1 MKKAIIFDLD
11 GTLINSYGKI
21 VKVLQ
26 ILCTK
31 HHLHMDEQK
40 IYNYVMTYS
49 VADFLN
55 AYFDDYDLVLSEY
68 HSIGE
73 RYDYEYQLMPNIYDT
88 LNELAKRDIGLF
100 VYTHSSNKCLKILAD
115 LKVVD
120 LFKEIVTSDYNFKRK
135 PDSEAIDYLVN
146 KYQITDAYYVGD
158 RNIDIQAANNANI
171 KGILYLPYDSVV
183 VPCGKEDYVVDDIG
197 KILNIV

>member
-1 MKKAIIFDLD
+1 
-11 GTLINSYGKI
+11 
-21 VKVLQ
+21 
-26 ILCTK
+26 
-31 HHLHMDEQK
+31 
-40 IYNYVMTYS
+40 
-49 VADFLN
+49 
-55 AYFDDYDLVLSEY
+55 
-68 HSIGE
+68 
-73 RYDYEYQLMPNIYDT
+73 MPKIYDT

-146 KYQITDAYYVGD
+146 KYKITDAYYVGD